1 MREMAITHFRTIHIS
16 LVAPPGADRRRGWA
30 PRFAGMAHMVDSD
43 AETVLHADH
52 ESEEAEAAAFEA
64 IHAVRFSPASPPTF

>member
-1 MREMAITHFRTIHIS
+1 
-16 LVAPPGADRRRGWA
+16 
-30 PRFAGMAHMVDSD
+30 MVDSD

>member
-1 MREMAITHFRTIHIS
+1 
-16 LVAPPGADRRRGWA
+16 
-30 PRFAGMAHMVDSD
+30 MVESD

-64 IHAVRFSPASPPTF
+64 IHAVRFSPASPPDLKGLEASFLVGARGPGVGGGPESM

>member
-1 MREMAITHFRTIHIS
+1 
-16 LVAPPGADRRRGWA
+16 
-30 PRFAGMAHMVDSD
+30 MVDSD

-64 IHAVRFSPASPPTF
+64 IHAVRFSPASPPTLKAWRRRFSSEREGRGFGGGPESM